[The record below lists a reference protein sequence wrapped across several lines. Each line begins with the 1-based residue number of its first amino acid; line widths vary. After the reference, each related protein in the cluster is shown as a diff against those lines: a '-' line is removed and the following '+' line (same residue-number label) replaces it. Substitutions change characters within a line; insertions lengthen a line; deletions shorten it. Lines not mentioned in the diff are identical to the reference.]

1 MLQPFF
7 FIAENFLE
15 GAVISKEM
23 GPLIGLLFVVK
34 DRGVR
39 AALLNKVSLMTQ
51 HLDKNTLNVSVFEP
65 LCSGFSDSSSALRE
79 LTLKAT
85 LVLVPTLN
93 QPNLE
98 KLSRYLIRMQSDS
111 ETSIRTNTVIF
122 ISKLAPHLSESSQ
135 QKLLLPA
142 FVRAMKDPF
151 SPCRMA
157 ALQTTLKS
165 KDNFKMLELATKL
178 MPAVSPLL
186 LDPMEDVRK
195 EAFSVVD
202 TLLATL
208 RTESDRMAHIAR
220 REAAQQAQARSSQT
234 AAPNAPN
241 SAPAPAPSVAPSPA
255 SGSYLSGLS
264 SWVAGSTK
272 ASDGP
277 AVAAAPASGPSPQMS
292 RTAPAPVPVR
302 PAAPAPPVQQ
312 FSSMGMSNNL
322 SAAAIPADGGW
333 GDEDDID
340 TDTDGW
346 GDDMD
351 DGLGNLSASSGF
363 KNAGGSSLLSNKPV
377 AAPAPSNLFSADMD
391 DPFASIGAMPA
402 RKIAP
407 RSGGSGGKLILPK
420 KATAIKKSTPIIAP
434 ATKLSIKDDDVG
446 DGWDDF

>member
-7 FIAENFLE
+7 FIAENLLE
-15 GAVISKEM
+15 GDVISKEM
-23 GPLIGLLFVVK
+23 APLIGLLFVVK

-39 AALLNKVSLMTQ
+39 AVLLSKVSLMTQ
-51 HLDKNTLNVSVFEP
+51 HLDKNTLNASVFEP

-85 LVLVPTLN
+85 LVLVPSLN

-98 KLSRYLIRMQSDS
+98 KLSRYLVRMQSDS

-142 FVRAMKDPF
+142 FIRAMKDPF

-157 ALQTTLKS
+157 ALQSTLKS
-165 KDNFKMLELATKL
+165 VDNFKMQELGTKVL
-178 MPAVSPLL
+178 PTVTPLL

-202 TLLATL
+202 TLLVTL
-208 RTESDRMAHIAR
+208 RAESDRMAHIAR
-220 REAAQQAQARSSQT
+220 REATQQAQAQSSQT
-234 AAPNAPN
+234 SHMAPN
-241 SAPAPAPSVAPSPA
+241 SAPAPSAVAPAPA
-255 SGSYLSGLS
+255 SGSYLKGLS

-277 AVAAAPASGPSPQMS
+277 VVAAAPASGPSPQMS
-292 RTAPAPVPVR
+292 RPAPVPVPVR
-302 PAAPAPPVQQ
+302 AAPAPPVQQ
-312 FSSMGMSNNL
+312 FSSMGVSNNVL
-322 SAAAIPADGGW
+322 ATETQADEDW

-340 TDTDGW
+340 ADSDGW

-363 KNAGGSSLLSNKPV
+363 NAGGSSSISNKPF
-377 AAPAPSNLFSADMD
+377 AAPAPSNPFSADMD

-402 RKIAP
+402 KKIVP
-407 RSGGSGGKLILPK
+407 RVGGSGGKLMMPK
-420 KATAIKKSTPIIAP
+420 KAMPIKKIIAAP
-434 ATKLSIKDDDVG
+434 ATKLSIKDDEVA

>member
-7 FIAENFLE
+7 FIAENLLE
-15 GAVISKEM
+15 GNDIGTEM
-23 GPLIGLLFVVK
+23 ASLVAMLFVVK

-39 AALLNKVSLMTQ
+39 AALLNKVSFMTQ
-51 HLDKNTLNVSVFEP
+51 HLDKNTLNASVFEP
-65 LCSGFSDSSSALRE
+65 LCSGFSDSSPVLRE

-85 LVLVPTLN
+85 LVLVPSLN
-93 QPNLE
+93 QPNME
-98 KLSRYLIRMQSDS
+98 KLARYLVRLQSDS

-142 FVRAMKDPF
+142 FIRAMKDPF

-157 ALQTTLKS
+157 ALQSTLKS
-165 KDNFKMLELATKL
+165 KDNFKIGELATKV
-178 MPAVSPLL
+178 MPTVTPLL

-202 TLLATL
+202 TLLVTL
-208 RTESDRMAHIAR
+208 RVESDRMAHIAR
-220 REAAQQAQARSSQT
+220 REAAQQAQTQSSQT
-234 AAPNAPN
+234 VHMAPS
-241 SAPAPAPSVAPSPA
+241 SAPAPPVPPSPA
-255 SGSYLSGLS
+255 TGGYLSGLS

-272 ASDGP
+272 ASDEHG
-277 AVAAAPASGPSPQMS
+277 VAAAPASGPSPQMS
-292 RTAPAPVPVR
+292 QPAPVPVPVR
-302 PAAPAPPVQQ
+302 AAPAPPVQQ

-322 SAAAIPADGGW
+322 STTTIPADDGW

-340 TDTDGW
+340 ADSDGW

-363 KNAGGSSLLSNKPV
+363 KAGGSNKPV
-377 AAPAPSNLFSADMD
+377 ATPAPSSLFSADMD
-391 DPFASIGAMPA
+391 DPFASIGAMSA
-402 RKIAP
+402 KKIVP
-407 RSGGSGGKLILPK
+407 RVSGSGGKLVMPK
-420 KATAIKKSTPIIAP
+420 KATAIKKIIAP
-434 ATKLSIKDDDVG
+434 ATKLSIKDDEVA